1 MPGQSRRLT
10 GPSQDAE
17 SGVGLDLEQGLQGV
31 ALRTGKAGVDLS
43 IDMTFGLQQGGRNQA
58 LDDTGSGSRNGA
70 SSQFLQQ
77 QAGERR
83 AAGGGKRHREQPLG
97 QFVLVGSGEG
107 LEPVDGIQGV
117 ELIIS
122 GLRSGRVV
130 GQDIRGKV
138 ELTGDENQYLP
149 WHDFAGL
156 QQAAGEP
163 QGTELDGKAQA
174 IVRPPA
180 PRDDGEVGRAECVM
194 PDQVG
199 LGRRQRE
206 QCFKLGVGDGATTR
220 HGGSVPIGV
229 MSVQSSG
236 EPSRSAGFRTF
247 TPGCFNWDRRPR
259 STAGCPRPIS
269 LASARSAICAPSPS
283 VPATRRWACYLSP
296 LDPIELRTRSGF
308 LEQRGQK

>member
-1 MPGQSRRLT
+1 MKGSSVGQVVAGPKVWSLRSSRLGIRGANRKPSKWQSAKTWSETPPPSVWIPSRIDGSIARDRRRTSWSISRARARCPANPVT

-17 SGVGLDLEQGLQGV
+17 SGVGLDLKQGLQGV
-31 ALRTGKAGVDLS
+31 ALRTGKAGVNLS
-43 IDMTFGLQQGGRNQA
+43 IDMTFRLQQGGRNQA
-58 LDDTGSGSRNGA
+58 LDDTGSGRRNGA

-77 QAGERR
+77 RAGERR

-97 QFVLVGSGEG
+97 QFVLVGPGEG
-107 LEPVDGIQGV
+107 LEPVDGIQSV

-130 GQDIRGKV
+130 GQDFRGKV
-138 ELTGDENQYLP
+138 ELIGDENQYLP

-163 QGTELDGKAQA
+163 QGTELDGKAQT

-180 PRDDGEVGRAECVM
+180 PRDDGEVGRVKCVM
-194 PDQVG
+194 ADQVG
-199 LGRRQRE
+199 LGLRQRE
-206 QCFKLGVGDGATTR
+206 QCFKLGVGDGARTW

-236 EPSRSAGFRTF
+236 EPS
-247 TPGCFNWDRRPR
+247 
-259 STAGCPRPIS
+259 
-269 LASARSAICAPSPS
+269 
-283 VPATRRWACYLSP
+283 
-296 LDPIELRTRSGF
+296 
-308 LEQRGQK
+308 